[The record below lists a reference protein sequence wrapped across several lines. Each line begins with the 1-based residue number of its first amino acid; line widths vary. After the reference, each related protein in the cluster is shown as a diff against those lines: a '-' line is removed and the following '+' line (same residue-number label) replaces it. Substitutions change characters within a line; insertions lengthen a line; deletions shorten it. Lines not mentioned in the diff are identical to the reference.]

1 MTITAIDP
9 QLTRPRDE
17 MPPLLLIGVDHR
29 SAPLAVREKV
39 AYGAEEVRALLHRVT
54 ASRTIEEAC
63 LLTTCNRT
71 ELYLIADDEPAAYRR
86 GLSLVFAEQAPEIE
100 REGRFYVKRREPAA
114 RHLLE
119 VASGLRSM
127 ILGEPEILGQVK
139 RAGKLAAE
147 TGVAGRVLR
156 RLLGAAVGAGGRARS
171 ETAIGTGAVSF
182 GYAVVDLAR
191 NLFGTLENSS
201 VLLVGAGETAR
212 QVARN
217 LRERGAGELKIA
229 NRGRERADKLRAI
242 FPDARTV
249 AFGDRLEAARGCDV
263 IVTSTSADTRVFDRH
278 DLQTLTRARVDRP
291 LLVAD
296 LGVPRNVDPA
306 AGDLEGLF
314 LHDVDSLEDLIA
326 RNLEQRRKEVPR
338 VHEILDRELA
348 RFDAWYRGRAVEPL
362 IAQLQR
368 RAESIR
374 QLELGGVRDRFPL
387 ETHAQLDQLT
397 RSLVRKL
404 LHHPSSRLAELD
416 ASDLDKL
423 EWVRQLFR
431 LDDDFSP

>member
-1 MTITAIDP
+1 MSIPVIDP
-9 QLTRPRDE
+9 QLIRPRGE
-17 MPPLLLIGVDHR
+17 IPPLLLIGVDHR
-29 SAPLAVREKV
+29 SAPLEVREKV
-39 AYGAEEVRALLHRVT
+39 AYGEEEVRTMLRRVT

-71 ELYLIADDEPAAYRR
+71 ELYLVADDEPAAYRR
-86 GLSLVFAEQAPEIE
+86 GLLLAFAERAPEIE
-100 REGRFYVKRREPAA
+100 LEGRFYVKRRALAA

-139 RAGKLAAE
+139 RASKLAAE
-147 TGVAGRVLR
+147 TGVDGRMLR
-156 RLLGAAVGAGGRARS
+156 RLMRTAVAAGGRARS

-191 NLFGTLENSS
+191 NLFGSLESCS

-212 QVARN
+212 QVARS

-229 NRGRERADKLRAI
+229 NRNRERAGKLRSI

-249 AFGDRLEAARGCDV
+249 AFDDRLEAARDCDV
-263 IVTSTSADTRVFDRH
+263 IVTSTSADVRVFGRRELGD
-278 DLQTLTRARVDRP
+278 LTRARVDRP

-306 AGDLEGLF
+306 AGDLEGLV

-348 RFDAWYRGRAVEPL
+348 RFDAWYRGRAAEPL

-368 RAESIR
+368 RAEGLR
-374 QLELGGVRDRFPL
+374 KLELASVRDQFPA

-404 LHHPSSRLAELD
+404 LHHPSSRLAELE
-416 ASDLDKL
+416 ASELDKL
-423 EWVRQLFR
+423 DWVRELFQL
-431 LDDDFSP
+431 DEE

>member
-1 MTITAIDP
+1 MSTPVIDP
-9 QLTRPRDE
+9 QPLRPRDE

-29 SAPLAVREKV
+29 TAPLAVREKV
-39 AYGAEEVRALLHRVT
+39 AYGADEVRTLLRRVT
-54 ASRTIEEAC
+54 ASRAIEEAC

-71 ELYLIADDEPAAYRR
+71 ELYLVADDEPVAYRR
-86 GLSLVFAEQAPEIE
+86 GLLLVFAEPAPEIE
-100 REGRFYVKRREPAA
+100 LEGRFYVKRRGPAA

-139 RAGKLAAE
+139 SAGKLAAE
-147 TGVAGRVLR
+147 AGVDGRVLR
-156 RLLGAAVGAGGRARS
+156 RLLRSAVAAGGRARS
-171 ETAIGTGAVSF
+171 ETAISTGAVSF

-191 NLFGTLENSS
+191 NLFGSLEKCS

-212 QVARN
+212 QVARS
-217 LRERGAGELKIA
+217 LRDRGAGELRVA
-229 NRGRERADKLRAI
+229 NRGRERADKLRSI
-242 FPDARTV
+242 FPDARAV
-249 AFGDRLEAARGCDV
+249 AYEDRFEAARGCDV
-263 IVTSTSADTRVFDRH
+263 IVTSTSADSQVFGRGEFQD
-278 DLQTLTRARVDRP
+278 LTRERVDRP

-374 QLELGGVRDRFPL
+374 QLELDGVRDRFPA
-387 ETHAQLDQLT
+387 ETHAQLEQLT

-416 ASDLDKL
+416 AAEAEKL
-423 EWVRQLFR
+423 EWVRELFR
-431 LDDDFSP
+431 LPSP

>member
-1 MTITAIDP
+1 MTTTAIDP
-9 QLTRPRDE
+9 QLMRPRDE

-39 AYGAEEVRALLHRVT
+39 AYGAEEVRTLLRRVT
-54 ASRTIEEAC
+54 ASMAIEEAC

-71 ELYLIADDEPAAYRR
+71 ELYLLADDESAAYRR
-86 GLSLVFAEQAPEIE
+86 GLLQVFAERAPEIE
-100 REGRFYVKRREPAA
+100 LEGRFYVKRRGPAA

-147 TGVAGRVLR
+147 VGVDGRVLR
-156 RLLGAAVGAGGRARS
+156 RLLRTAVAAGGRARS

-182 GYAVVDLAR
+182 GYAVAELAR
-191 NLFGTLENSS
+191 NLFDTLENSS

-212 QVARN
+212 QVARS
-217 LRERGAGELKIA
+217 LRERGAGELRVA
-229 NRGRERADKLRAI
+229 NRSRERADKLRSS

-249 AFGDRLEAARGCDV
+249 AFEDRVEAAAGCDV
-263 IVTSTSADTRVFDRH
+263 IVTSTSADTPVFSRRELRD
-278 DLQTLTRARVDRP
+278 LTRARVDRP

-306 AGDLEGLF
+306 AAGLEGLF
-314 LHDVDSLEDLIA
+314 LHDVDSLEELIA
-326 RNLEQRRKEVPR
+326 GNLEQRRKEVPR

-348 RFDAWYRGRAVEPL
+348 RFDAWYRGRAAEPL

-368 RAESIR
+368 WAESIR
-374 QLELGGVRDRFPL
+374 QLELGGVRDRFPAD
-387 ETHAQLDQLT
+387 THAQLDQLT

-404 LHHPSSRLAELD
+404 LHHPSSRLADLD
-416 ASDLDKL
+416 ASDLEKL
-423 EWVRQLFR
+423 EWVRELFR
-431 LDDDFSP
+431 LDEE